1 MADEAVLDVG
11 AELESEGAEE
21 VEQGA
26 EAEVEGA
33 EQAQS
38 VDGEP
43 TSAASTWKQLKDKL
57 KDSPDLHREV
67 KKALHHWEE
76 SRKLLPDG
84 VAKTVE
90 RLKLLERLDDNSLD
104 GSSEIDPDYVAGSRP
119 VEETIERTLAERTA
133 WREFDNDFHNGK
145 AEVVDYIAERNPE
158 GFQKLI
164 PAAMDRFA
172 DMNPEG
178 FSAYIC
184 KSVSGYLGNAGIPL
198 QLALLER
205 TLPSEAPRDANG
217 NQDQALV
224 TVIDAFKAIKG
235 VVDQINTTAK
245 NPIAPKA
252 IQGQQPGAKTG
263 TEGNNLEQREMNV
276 LHDEWLR
283 EIRPRSESF
292 TVNEIKKI
300 ASSVK
305 FTPAEANTIRNA
317 VREEINARVTANT
330 AYQGK
335 IKSLLK
341 AKNKTSYSMT
351 VESEHKKI
359 IPGAVKRAVDDV
371 LTKRKAGQGKK
382 TAPGTTTAQAKPG
395 QAAVQTDNN
404 KYELISDSPSRLG
417 LKVDFRRGGIQADN
431 TAYIVGRAKP
441 VKWKRK

>member
-90 RLKLLERLDDNSLD
+90 RLKLMEQLDDNTND
-104 GSSEIDPDYVAGSRP
+104 AEYVPGSTP
-119 VEETIERTLAERTA
+119 IEQVISNTLAERSF
-133 WREFDNDFHNGK
+133 WRDYDNAFQAGDPKLINQMVE
-145 AEVVDYIAERNPE
+145 ANPE
-158 GFQKLI
+158 SFQKLI
-164 PAAMDRFA
+164 PAAMDRFQEV
-172 DMNPEG
+172 NPEG

-184 KSVSGYLGNAGIPL
+184 KSVSGYLGSAGIPL
-198 QLALLER
+198 QMALLER

-224 TVIDAFKAIKG
+224 TVIEAFKAIKG
-235 VVDQINTTAK
+235 VIGQIETTAK

-252 IQGQQPGAKTG
+252 IQGQQPGAKAG

-292 TVNEIKKI
+292 TVNEVRKI
-300 ASSVK
+300 APSVK
-305 FTPAEANTIRNA
+305 FTPAEVNSIRNA
-317 VREEINARVTANT
+317 VRTEINARVTANT

-335 IKSLLK
+335 VKSLLK

-359 IPGAVKRAVDDV
+359 IPGAVRRAVDDV
-371 LTKRKAGQGKK
+371 LAKRKTGQGKK
-382 TAPGTTTAQAKPG
+382 AAVGTTTAQAKPG
-395 QAAVQTDNN
+395 QTQQQTDNT
-404 KYELISDSPSRLG
+404 KFEWISDSPTRMG

>member
-1 MADEAVLDVG
+1 MADEAVLDIG

-21 VEQGA
+21 VEQGV
-26 EAEVEGA
+26 ESEVEGA

-43 TSAASTWKQLKDKL
+43 ASAASTWKQLKDKL

-90 RLKLLERLDDNSLD
+90 RLKLIEQLDDNPED
-104 GSSEIDPDYVAGSRP
+104 AEYVAGSTP
-119 VEETIERTLAERTA
+119 IEQVISNTLAERGF
-133 WREFDNDFHNGK
+133 WR
-145 AEVVDYIAERNPE
+145 DYDRAFQSGDPKLINQMVEANPE
-158 GFQKLI
+158 SFQKLI

-172 DMNPEG
+172 DVNPEG

-205 TLPSEAPRDANG
+205 VLPQTSEEPNL
-217 NQDQALV
+217 Q
-224 TVIDAFKAIKG
+224 TVIEAFKAIKG
-235 VVDQINTTAK
+235 VVEQINTTAK

-292 TVNEIKKI
+292 TVNEVKKI
-300 ASSVK
+300 APSVK
-305 FTPAEANTIRNA
+305 FTPVEVNSIRNA
-317 VREEINARVTANT
+317 VRTEINARVTANT

-359 IPGAVKRAVDDV
+359 IPGAVRRAVDDV
-371 LTKRKAGQGKK
+371 LAKRKSGQGKK
-382 TAPGTTTAQAKPG
+382 ASATGQQAQKPG
-395 QAAVQTDNN
+395 VQAQQQTDNN
-404 KYELISDSPSRLG
+404 KYEWISDSPTRLG

>member
-1 MADEAVLDVG
+1 MPDEAVLDIG

-33 EQAQS
+33 EQAES

-90 RLKLLERLDDNSLD
+90 RLKLMEQLDDNTD
-104 GSSEIDPDYVAGSRP
+104 DAEYVPGSTP
-119 VEETIERTLAERTA
+119 IEQVISNTLAERSF
-133 WREFDNDFHNGK
+133 WRDYDNAFQAGDPKIINQMVE
-145 AEVVDYIAERNPE
+145 ANPE
-158 GFQKLI
+158 SFQKLI

-172 DMNPEG
+172 DVNPEG

-224 TVIDAFKAIKG
+224 TVIEAFKAIKG
-235 VVDQINTTAK
+235 VVEQINTTAK

-252 IQGQQPGAKTG
+252 IQGQQPGTKTG

-300 ASSVK
+300 APSVK
-305 FTPAEANTIRNA
+305 FTPAEANSIRNA
-317 VREEINARVTANT
+317 VRTEINARVTANT

-371 LTKRKAGQGKK
+371 LAKRKTAQGKK
-382 TAPGTTTAQAKPG
+382 ATPGATTAQAKPG
-395 QAAVQTDNN
+395 QATVQTDNN
-404 KYELISDSPSRLG
+404 KYEWISDSPTRLG

>member
-1 MADEAVLDVG
+1 MADEAVLDIG

-33 EQAQS
+33 EQAES

-43 TSAASTWKQLKDKL
+43 ASAASTWKQLKDKL
-57 KDSPDLHREV
+57 KDSPDLHRDV
-67 KKALHHWEE
+67 KKALHHWKET
-76 SRKLLPDG
+76 RKLLPDG

-90 RLKLLERLDDNSLD
+90 RLKLMEQLDDNTD
-104 GSSEIDPDYVAGSRP
+104 DAEYVPGSTP
-119 VEETIERTLAERTA
+119 IEQVISNTLAERSF
-133 WREFDNDFHNGK
+133 WRDYDNAFQASDPKLINQMVE
-145 AEVVDYIAERNPE
+145 ANPE
-158 GFQKLI
+158 SFQKLA
-164 PAAMDRFA
+164 PLAMDRLA
-172 DMNPEG
+172 DVNPED
-178 FSAYIC
+178 FSTYIC
-184 KSVSGYLGNAGIPL
+184 KSVSGYLVNAGIPRQLDILELVLPQQSDDPSL
-198 QLALLER
+198 QRVVE
-205 TLPSEAPRDANG
+205 
-217 NQDQALV
+217 
-224 TVIDAFKAIKG
+224 AFKAIKG
-235 VVDQINTTAK
+235 VVEQINTTAK
-245 NPIAPKA
+245 RPMAPKS
-252 IQGQQPGAKTG
+252 IQGQQPDTKTG
-263 TEGNNLEQREMNV
+263 TESGNLERREMNV

-300 ASSVK
+300 VPSVK

-371 LTKRKAGQGKK
+371 LAKRKAGQGRKA
-382 TAPGTTTAQAKPG
+382 APGASRTQQRASQAQ
-395 QAAVQTDNN
+395 QQTDNN
-404 KYELISDSPSRLG
+404 KFEWISDSPTRLG

>member
-33 EQAQS
+33 EQAES

-43 TSAASTWKQLKDKL
+43 ASAASTWKQIKDKL
-57 KDSPDLHREV
+57 KDSPDLHREI

-76 SRKLLPDG
+76 SKKLFPDG
-84 VAKTVE
+84 AAKAVE
-90 RLKLLERLDDNSLD
+90 RLKLMEQLDDNTD
-104 GSSEIDPDYVAGSRP
+104 DAEYVPGSTP
-119 VEETIERTLAERTA
+119 IEQVISNTLAERSF
-133 WREFDNDFHNGK
+133 WRDYDNAFQAGDPKLINQMVE
-145 AEVVDYIAERNPE
+145 ANPE
-158 GFQKLI
+158 SFQKLI

-172 DMNPEG
+172 DVNPEG

-184 KSVSGYLGNAGIPL
+184 KSVSGYLGNAGIPV
-198 QLALLER
+198 QMALLER

-224 TVIDAFKAIKG
+224 TVIEAFKAIKG
-235 VVDQINTTAK
+235 VIGQIETTAK

-252 IQGQQPGAKTG
+252 IQGQQPGAKAG

-276 LHDEWLR
+276 LHNEWLR

-300 ASSVK
+300 APSVK
-305 FTPAEANTIRNA
+305 FTPAEANSIRNA
-317 VREEINARVTANT
+317 VRTEINARVTANT

-341 AKNKTSYSMT
+341 AKNKTSYGMT

-371 LTKRKAGQGKK
+371 LAKRKAGQGKK
-382 TAPGTTTAQAKPG
+382 ASATG
-395 QAAVQTDNN
+395 QQSQKAGGQTQQQTDNN
-404 KYELISDSPSRLG
+404 KYEWISDSPSRLG